1 MKRNMYR
8 LEAINH
14 RTGKTE
20 FMRTWATNAE
30 EVEKAFKRLH
40 PFSEVLY
47 VMEVTAETL
56 RVKK

>member
-1 MKRNMYR
+1 MYR

-20 FMRTWATNAE
+20 FMRTWATTAE
-30 EVEKAFKRLH
+30 EVEKAFKKLH

-56 RVKK
+56 KVKR